1 METALAPTP
10 ATLASAT
17 SIDDPVIDP
26 ALHDNPAYTEPHT
39 AIAQEDLDAATAEI
53 INASIR
59 TAAQAHAAAEA
70 AEAVVAEAVAEAE
83 ADLATPQA
91 DSTDADAASASKDKS
106 FYPYV
111 RPQRDES
118 TPYPLL
124 ETYESKADFE
134 VWLAEESSWCHYVQ
148 RRVTNP
154 EKRAEERA
162 RARDKA
168 FDKKLASKLPA
179 SHISIADCQVWSR
192 RKRRVCHPSRS
203 GSGCGPRL

>member
-83 ADLATPQA
+83 ADLATQTARMQTPHPHPR
-91 DSTDADAASASKDKS
+91 TR
-106 FYPYV
+106 V
-111 RPQRDES
+111 S
-118 TPYPLL
+118 TPTSGLSGTSL
-124 ETYESKADFE
+124 RRIR
-134 VWLAEESSWCHYVQ
+134 SSRHTSPRRTLKSGWR
-148 RRVTNP
+148 RRVAGAIMCR
-154 EKRAEERA
+154 EG
-162 RARDKA
+162 
-168 FDKKLASKLPA
+168 LPT
-179 SHISIADCQVWSR
+179 R
-192 RKRRVCHPSRS
+192 RREQRS
-203 GSGCGPRL
+203 GQGRGTRRLTRSLPVSCPHHTLA